1 MLIHARVQEALGMY
15 CQKRGESGLSQ
26 KHFTKSLRIVTDL
39 SELDEESSL
48 NFLELENLKGIKIIV
63 IPLNYNLVNIK
74 KIFISFI
81 HVTNKEYSKSMNGW
95 LILCANKLESTLHV
109 RIHVR

>member
-15 CQKRGESGLSQ
+15 CQQRGESGLSQ

-74 KIFISFI
+74 IILISFI
-81 HVTNKEYSKSMNGW
+81 TNKEYSKSMNGW

-109 RIHVR
+109 RIHAR

>member
-15 CQKRGESGLSQ
+15 CQQRGESGLSQ

-63 IPLNYNLVNIK
+63 IPLLYK
-74 KIFISFI
+74 KIIIFISFI
-81 HVTNKEYSKSMNGW
+81 TNKEYSKSMNGW

-109 RIHVR
+109 HIHVR